1 MGRERHRVS
10 DIDNEYSDE
19 NTSTTS
25 KRVVQASGS
34 TVLQNRYV
42 ATSRLRFVL
51 VLFEPLIARRQLHRT
66 VAIAKRLGLNRW
78 LANINTNTIIQAR
91 RASEWFNRPAKP
103 LCCNLSLALRA
114 RIVSTT
120 LATAVPRTSLRNR
133 LCWLHD
139 KSGVEMIS
147 IDTSTLRDAE
157 VSTRICPF

>member
-51 VLFEPLIARRQLHRT
+51 VLFP
-66 VAIAKRLGLNRW
+66 RLW
-78 LANINTNTIIQAR
+78 LPQ
-91 RASEWFNRPAKP
+91 FPAQ
-103 LCCNLSLALRA
+103 
-114 RIVSTT
+114 V
-120 LATAVPRTSLRNR
+120 
-133 LCWLHD
+133 
-139 KSGVEMIS
+139 
-147 IDTSTLRDAE
+147 
-157 VSTRICPF
+157 

>member
-19 NTSTTS
+19 NTSTT
-25 KRVVQASGS
+25 R
-34 TVLQNRYV
+34 
-42 ATSRLRFVL
+42 
-51 VLFEPLIARRQLHRT
+51 
-66 VAIAKRLGLNRW
+66 
-78 LANINTNTIIQAR
+78 IQAR
-91 RASEWFNRPAKP
+91 RASEWFNRPAKS